1 MRNMSNNDV
10 TQYIVE
16 SVIVYKNEC
25 VYVTGVGEEGAVRKL
40 YVLFPDG
47 REAGVNLEDEMFFI
61 RSIPCMYYDNGQGGF
76 SFMER
81 YPHRQWKY
89 GMSGRNSSVN
99 RFGSMGMLS
108 ELLRINRAYRD
119 DYPTLQR
126 ALVLLQRKQ
135 MSSVGLSKR
144 FCLTASHLLFNEAR
158 VARFDLKS
166 SSPLLF
172 EKGFEEMASL
182 FSKEIR

>member
-25 VYVTGVGEEGAVRKL
+25 VYATGVDGNNRRL
-40 YVLFPDG
+40 YVLFPNG
-47 REAGVNLEDEMFFI
+47 KEESVSLEDDMFYI
-61 RSIPCMYYDNGQGGF
+61 RALPCMYYDNGQGGF

-81 YPHRQWKY
+81 YPQRQWKY